1 MISVAIVG
9 KGNVGVHLYQQLV
22 KKDQLNVIQ
31 FDSRQPHELNT
42 FNVAILAVS
51 DHAIPKVSK
60 NIKCPLV
67 VHTSGTT
74 SIQELKNPYRKGV
87 FYPLQSFS
95 KEKPVDFPKVPICI
109 EVEEQQDEKLLQFLS
124 ECLGSTAYPI
134 SSVQRNHLHVAAV
147 FANNFTNHM
156 YEIAKQICD
165 RYNIP
170 FQMLLPLIQE
180 TAQKVQYL
188 SPSDAQTGPAK
199 RNDLPTIKNHVHL
212 LEESYKEI
220 YHLLTTSIQNHGKK
234 L

>member
-74 SIQELKNPYRKGV
+74 SIRELKKSLQKRSILSLAILFKRKT
-87 FYPLQSFS
+87 SR
-95 KEKPVDFPKVPICI
+95 FPK
-109 EVEEQQDEKLLQFLS
+109 
-124 ECLGSTAYPI
+124 
-134 SSVQRNHLHVAAV
+134 SSHL
-147 FANNFTNHM
+147 
-156 YEIAKQICD
+156 Y
-165 RYNIP
+165 R
-170 FQMLLPLIQE
+170 
-180 TAQKVQYL
+180 
-188 SPSDAQTGPAK
+188 S
-199 RNDLPTIKNHVHL
+199 
-212 LEESYKEI
+212 
-220 YHLLTTSIQNHGKK
+220 
-234 L
+234 

>member
-1 MISVAIVG
+1 
-9 KGNVGVHLYQQLV
+9 
-22 KKDQLNVIQ
+22 
-31 FDSRQPHELNT
+31 
-42 FNVAILAVS
+42 
-51 DHAIPKVSK
+51 
-60 NIKCPLV
+60 
-67 VHTSGTT
+67 
-74 SIQELKNPYRKGV
+74 
-87 FYPLQSFS
+87 
-95 KEKPVDFPKVPICI
+95 
-109 EVEEQQDEKLLQFLS
+109 
-124 ECLGSTAYPI
+124 
-134 SSVQRNHLHVAAV
+134 
-147 FANNFTNHM
+147 M